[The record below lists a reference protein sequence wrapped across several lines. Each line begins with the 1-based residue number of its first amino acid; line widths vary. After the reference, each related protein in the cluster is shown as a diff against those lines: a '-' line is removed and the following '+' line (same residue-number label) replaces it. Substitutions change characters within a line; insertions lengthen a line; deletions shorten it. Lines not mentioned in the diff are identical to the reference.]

1 MRFGLYVPLFGDYA
15 DARVLASLARD
26 AETAGWEG
34 FFLWDHVFTDWPDR
48 LVDPWVALTAIA
60 LNTEHIRLG
69 TLVTPLPRRRPWKLA
84 RETVSVDHVSNGR
97 LTLGVGLGANLE
109 EFDYLDE
116 PSDLKVRAAMLD
128 EGLEVLTG
136 LWQGKPFS
144 YAGQHYRIKEALFMP
159 GPIQQPRIP
168 IWAAGSW
175 PTKAPFRRAARWDG
189 VFPLN
194 RDDFMKDLSPEQFRD
209 ILSYVRE
216 QREQQP
222 EDLPFDLVLKRNTL
236 PKGRDEDRA
245 AVEAYEKAGVT
256 WWVEGISPWRF
267 GWQGDGGWP
276 LTAMQ
281 DRILMGPP
289 RVD

>member
-1 MRFGLYVPLFGDYA
+1 MRFGLFVPLFGDYA

-26 AETAGWEG
+26 AEAAGWEG

-60 LNTEHIRLG
+60 LNTEQIRLG
-69 TLVTPLPRRRPWKLA
+69 TLVTPIPRRRPWKLA

-97 LTLGVGLGANLE
+97 LTLGVGLGVNLE
-109 EFDYLDE
+109 EFDYLGE

-136 LWQGKPFS
+136 LWKGTPFR
-144 YAGQHYRIKEALFMP
+144 YTGHHYQIKEALFMP
-159 GPIQQPRIP
+159 TPVQQPRIP

-175 PTKAPFRRAARWDG
+175 PNKAPFRRAARWEG

-194 RDDFMKDLSPEQFRD
+194 RDAFMSDLSPEQFRD
-209 ILSYVRE
+209 IGGYIRKHRP
-216 QREQQP
+216 QAA
-222 EDLPFDLVLKRNTL
+222 PFDLVLKRNKL
-236 PKGRDEDRA
+236 PKDRDEDRA
-245 AVEAYEKAGVT
+245 AVAEYEKAGVT

-267 GWQGDGGWP
+267 GWQGDGTWP
-276 LTAMQ
+276 LPAMH

-289 RVD
+289 KE

>member
-1 MRFGLYVPLFGDYA
+1 MHFGLYVPLFGDYA
-15 DARVLASLARD
+15 DARILAALARD

-60 LNTEHIRLG
+60 LNTEYIRLG

-84 RETVSVDHVSNGR
+84 RETVSIDHLSNGR
-97 LTLGVGLGANLE
+97 LTLGVGLGVNLE
-109 EFDYLDE
+109 EFDYLGE

-136 LWQGKPFS
+136 LWQATPFS
-144 YAGQHYRIKEALFMP
+144 YAGQYYRIKEALFMP
-159 GPIQQPRIP
+159 APLQQPRIP
-168 IWAAGSW
+168 VWVAGQW

-194 RDDFMKDLSPEQFRD
+194 RDAFMNDLSPEQFRD
-209 ILSYVRE
+209 ILRYIRE
-216 QREQQP
+216 HRHGDE
-222 EDLPFDLVLKRNTL
+222 PFDLVLKRNKL
-236 PKGRDEDRA
+236 AKDRGEDASDA
-245 AVEAYEKAGVT
+245 AAYEEAGVT
-256 WWVEGISPWRF
+256 WWMEGISPWRF
-267 GWQGDGGWP
+267 GWQGNGDWP
-276 LTAMQ
+276 LAAMH

-289 RVD
+289 VAEGGR

>member
-15 DARVLASLARD
+15 DARVLAGLARD
-26 AETAGWEG
+26 AELAGWEG

-60 LNTEHIRLG
+60 LSTEKIRLG

-84 RETVSVDHVSNGR
+84 RETVSLDHVSNGR
-97 LTLGVGLGANLE
+97 LTLGVGLGVNVQ

-116 PSDLKVRAAMLD
+116 PVDLKVRAAMLD

-136 LWQGKPFS
+136 LWQGQPFS
-144 YAGQHYRIKEALFMP
+144 YAGKYYRIQEALFMP
-159 GPIQQPRIP
+159 TPVQQPRIP
-168 IWAAGSW
+168 IWVAGQW
-175 PTKAPFRRAARWDG
+175 PNKAPFRRAARWEG

-194 RDDFMKDLSPEQFRD
+194 RDDFMNDLSPEQFRN
-209 ILSYVRE
+209 IRSYVYEHRKVE
-216 QREQQP
+216 A
-222 EDLPFDLVLKRNTL
+222 PFDLVLKRNKL
-236 PKGRDEDRA
+236 AKDRA
-245 AVEAYEKAGVT
+245 DDLAAVAEYEKAGVT

-267 GWQGDGGWP
+267 GWSGSGGWP
-276 LTAMQ
+276 LASMH

-289 RVD
+289 RE